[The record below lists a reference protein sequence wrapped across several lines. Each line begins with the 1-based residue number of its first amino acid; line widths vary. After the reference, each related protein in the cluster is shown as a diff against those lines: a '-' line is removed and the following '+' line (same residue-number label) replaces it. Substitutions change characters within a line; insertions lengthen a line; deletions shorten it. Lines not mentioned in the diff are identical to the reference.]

1 MALDGLAVCALT
13 RELGE
18 KLTGLK
24 IDKIHQPE
32 HDEIHINLF
41 GFGNSYRLL
50 LTANANVARV
60 SFTEGGKQNPA
71 QPPMFCMLLRKH
83 IGGGKI
89 VKVSQPEFER
99 VIEFYIE
106 TYNELGDLVTK
117 KLVAELMG
125 RHSNIILADEEGR
138 VVDSIKRVDFSVST
152 VRQVLPGLIY
162 EAPPAQDK
170 INPLTVNSGDITEI
184 LKIAPGGEKLDK
196 VILTAFSGISPLI
209 ARVISYRALG
219 SCDVYMSE
227 LDFGKMLDVATEMY
241 ALFEK
246 VRSGEFS
253 PCILTNSESG
263 KLIEYAPVE
272 ITQYGDFA
280 KTDRYESFAET
291 VELFYRER
299 DKKEYLS
306 RRSAHLV
313 KLVSNNIERCAKK
326 LQLQQKELA
335 DTKKKE
341 KWQMYGELITA
352 NLYRISQGMESV
364 VVENYFEEDMPEVT
378 IALDKRLSPSANAQ
392 KYYKKYNKAK
402 TAEEELTKQIRLA
415 SEELLY
421 LESVE
426 EELSKATSEADL
438 SEIADELFEQGY
450 IKRTQNKK
458 KKQSVSRPMEF
469 RSSDG
474 FTILVGRNNKQNDI
488 LTTKVAHGADLWFHT
503 KNIPG
508 SHTLLI
514 YERDREFSDCA
525 ILEAAQLAA
534 FYSKARES
542 AQVPVDYTEAK
553 YVKKPSGSKPGFVI
567 YTTNQTVYVTPPDRV
582 EKFEKTE

>member
-13 RELGE
+13 RELSE
-18 KLTGLK
+18 KLTGLR

-32 HDEIHINLF
+32 HDEIHISIF

-83 IGGGKI
+83 LGGGKI

-125 RHSNIILADEEGR
+125 RHSNIILTDEEGK
-138 VVDSIKRVDFSVST
+138 VIDSIKRVDFSVST

-162 EAPPAQDK
+162 EAPPTQGK
-170 INPLTVNSGDITEI
+170 INPCTVKSSDITEI
-184 LKIAPGGEKLDK
+184 LKQAPGGEKLDK
-196 VILTAFSGISPLI
+196 VILSAFSGISPLI
-209 ARVISYRALG
+209 AREITYRALG
-219 SCDVYMSE
+219 NCDVYMSE
-227 LDFGKMLDVATEMY
+227 LDFSKMLDVATVIY
-241 ALFEK
+241 AMFEK
-246 VRSGEFS
+246 VNSGDFS
-253 PCILTNSESG
+253 PCILINSESG
-263 KLIEYAPVE
+263 KLIEYSPVE
-272 ITQYGDFA
+272 IMQYGDLA
-280 KTDRYESFAET
+280 KINRYESFAEAI
-291 VELFYRER
+291 ELFYRER
-299 DKKEYLS
+299 DRKEYIA

-335 DTKKKE
+335 GTKKKE

-364 VVENYFEEDMPEVT
+364 VVENYFEEDMHEVT

-426 EELSKATSEADL
+426 EELSKASNEAEL

-458 KKQSVSRPMEF
+458 KKQTGSRPMEF
-469 RSSDG
+469 KSTDG

-514 YERDREFSDCA
+514 YEREREFSDRA

-567 YTTNQTVYVTPPDRV
+567 YTTNQTAYVTPPESV
-582 EKFEKTE
+582 ENFEKTE